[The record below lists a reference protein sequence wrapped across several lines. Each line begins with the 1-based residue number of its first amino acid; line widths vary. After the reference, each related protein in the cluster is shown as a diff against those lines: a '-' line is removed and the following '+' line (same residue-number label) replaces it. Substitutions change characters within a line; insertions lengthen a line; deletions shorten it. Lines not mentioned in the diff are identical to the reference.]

1 MKHIPN
7 ILTSLRILII
17 PFFIWKM
24 LEGDLFWAGVLL
36 LLSGVTDLLDGL
48 LARSFHWVSDIGKVL
63 DPIADKLTQGAI
75 SITMLVKLYAY
86 WPFFVI
92 FLVKD
97 FVMLVLGGYLLKKGV
112 RLEGARWFGKLATFM
127 FYGTMILI
135 LFFPNMSTVVTL
147 ILLTISVA
155 CALGA
160 GLMYIPQFIS
170 YKNSIPK
177 EEEKEKEKE
186 HRKTAS

>member
-7 ILTSLRILII
+7 ILTSLRIVII

-24 LEGDLFWAGVLL
+24 LEGDLFVAGVLL
-36 LLSGVTDLLDGL
+36 VFSGLTDLLDGL
-48 LARSFHWVSDIGKVL
+48 LARSFHWVSDLGKVL
-63 DPIADKLTQGAI
+63 DPIADKLTQAAI
-75 SITMLVKLYAY
+75 SVTMLIKLYAY

-97 FVMLVLGGYLLKKGV
+97 FVMLLLGGYLLKKGV
-112 RLEGARWFGKLATFM
+112 QLEGARWFGKLATFM

-135 LFFPNMSTVVTL
+135 LFFPGMPQVVTL
-147 ILLTISVA
+147 TLLTLSVA

-177 EEEKEKEKE
+177 DAKKEESTQK
-186 HRKTAS
+186 AS